1 MWQMNID
8 KGLKHLKKVDE
19 KMGRLIVEFEKPE
32 FKKDSNYFEA
42 LVRAIV
48 YQQLSGKAAATIY
61 KRFKNLF
68 PQNKH
73 FTPIMVKERSHEE
86 LRSAGLSNQ
95 KASYIHNIANA
106 FYTGAIPK
114 DIDTIGDN
122 EVIECLT
129 TIKGVG
135 PWTAKMF
142 LMFTLNRPDVFPVT
156 DLGIQKGFQL
166 FFQFDVLP
174 STKKMMEIAEAWR
187 PYRTLASWYLWRL
200 VEGPFEW

>member
-1 MWQMNID
+1 MNID
-8 KGLKHLKKVDE
+8 KGLKHLEKVDE

-68 PQNKH
+68 PENKH

-106 FYTGAIPK
+106 FYTGSIPK
-114 DIDTIGDN
+114 DIDTIGDK

-135 PWTAKMF
+135 PCTAEMF
-142 LMFTLNRPDVFPVT
+142 LMLTLNRPDVFPVT

-200 VEGPFEW
+200 VEEPFEW

>member
-1 MWQMNID
+1 MNID

-106 FYTGAIPK
+106 FYTGAVPK

-187 PYRTLASWYLWRL
+187 PYRTIASWYLWRL

>member
-1 MWQMNID
+1 MNID
-8 KGLKHLKKVDE
+8 KGLKHLKQADK
-19 KMGRLIVEFEKPE
+19 KMGRLIAEFEKPE
-32 FKKDSNYFEA
+32 FKKDLNYFEA

-68 PQNKH
+68 IKNKYPS
-73 FTPIMVKERSHEE
+73 PIMVMERSHEE
-86 LRSAGLSNQ
+86 LRSVGLSNQ
-95 KASYIHNIANA
+95 KASYIHNIADA

-114 DIDTIGDN
+114 DINIIGDK

-135 PWTAKMF
+135 PWTAEMF

-166 FFQFDVLP
+166 FFQLDKLP
-174 STKKMMEIAEAWR
+174 RPDQMIKNAEPWR
-187 PYRTLASWYLWRL
+187 PYRTLASWYLWRI

>member
-1 MWQMNID
+1 MNID
-8 KGLKHLKKVDE
+8 KGLKHLKKEDE
-19 KMGRLIVEFEKPE
+19 KMGRLIAEFEKPE

-61 KRFKNLF
+61 KRFKDLF
-68 PQNKH
+68 PNNKY
-73 FTPIMVKERSHEE
+73 PSPSMVMKISHEE
-86 LRSAGLSNQ
+86 LRSVGLSNQ

-106 FYTGAIPK
+106 FYAGKIPK
-114 DIDTIGDN
+114 DIESLVDN

-135 PWTAKMF
+135 PWTAEMF
-142 LMFTLNRPDVFPVT
+142 LMFTLNRRDVFPVT

-166 FFQFDVLP
+166 FFQLDELP
-174 STKKMMEIAEAWR
+174 SSDQMIEKAEHWS

>member
-1 MWQMNID
+1 MNID
-8 KGLKHLKKVDE
+8 KGLKHLKQADK
-19 KMGRLIVEFEKPE
+19 KMGRLIAEFEKPE
-32 FKKDSNYFEA
+32 FKKNLNYFEA

-68 PQNKH
+68 IKNKYPS
-73 FTPIMVKERSHEE
+73 PIMVMERSHEE
-86 LRSAGLSNQ
+86 LRSVGLSNQ
-95 KASYIHNIANA
+95 KASYIHNIADA

-114 DIDTIGDN
+114 DINIIGDK

-135 PWTAKMF
+135 LWTAEMF

-166 FFQFDVLP
+166 FFQLDKIP
-174 STKKMMEIAEAWR
+174 RPDQMMEKAESWR
-187 PYRTLASWYLWRL
+187 PYRTLASWYLWRI

>member
-1 MWQMNID
+1 MNIE
-8 KGLKHLKKVDE
+8 KGLKHLKKKDE
-19 KMGRLIVEFEKPE
+19 KMGRLITKFEKPE
-32 FKKDSNYFEA
+32 FKKDNNYFEA

-61 KRFKNLF
+61 ARFKDLF
-68 PQNKH
+68 IENK
-73 FTPIMVKERSHEE
+73 FPSPSIVMEKSHEE
-86 LRSAGLSNQ
+86 LRSVGLSNQ

-106 FYTGAIPK
+106 FYTGKVPK
-114 DIDTIGDN
+114 NINTIDDN

-135 PWTAKMF
+135 PWTAEMF

-166 FFQFDVLP
+166 FFHLDKLP
-174 STKKMMEIAEAWR
+174 RPDLMIKNAEPWR
-187 PYRTLASWYLWRL
+187 PYRTLASQYLWRL

>member
-1 MWQMNID
+1 MNID
-8 KGLKHLKKVDE
+8 KGLKHLKQKDE
-19 KMGRLIVEFEKPE
+19 KMGRIIAKFEKPE
-32 FKKDSNYFEA
+32 FKKDNNYFEA

-61 KRFKNLF
+61 ERFKDLF
-68 PQNKH
+68 TNNK
-73 FTPIMVKERSHEE
+73 FPSPSIVMEKSHEE
-86 LRSAGLSNQ
+86 LRSIGLSNQ
-95 KASYIHNIANA
+95 KSSYIHNIANA
-106 FYTGAIPK
+106 FYTGTIPK
-114 DIDTIGDN
+114 NINAIDDN

-135 PWTAKMF
+135 PWTAEMF

-166 FFQFDVLP
+166 FFQLDKLP
-174 STKKMMEIAEAWR
+174 RPDQMIKYAESWR

>member
-1 MWQMNID
+1 MNID
-8 KGLKHLKKVDE
+8 KGLKHLKQADK
-19 KMGRLIVEFEKPE
+19 KMGRLIAEYEKPE
-32 FKKDSNYFEA
+32 FKKDLNYFEA

-68 PQNKH
+68 IKNKYPS
-73 FTPIMVKERSHEE
+73 PIMVMKRSHEE
-86 LRSAGLSNQ
+86 LRSVGLSNQ
-95 KASYIHNIANA
+95 KASYIHNIADA
-106 FYTGAIPK
+106 FYTGAIPN
-114 DIDTIGDN
+114 DINIIGDK

-135 PWTAKMF
+135 PWTAEMF

-166 FFQFDVLP
+166 FFQLDKLP
-174 STKKMMEIAEAWR
+174 RLDQMIKNAEPWR
-187 PYRTLASWYLWRL
+187 PYRTLASWYLWRI

>member
-1 MWQMNID
+1 MNID

-86 LRSAGLSNQ
+86 FRSAGLSNQ

-106 FYTGAIPK
+106 FYTGAVPK

>member
-1 MWQMNID
+1 
-8 KGLKHLKKVDE
+8 
-19 KMGRLIVEFEKPE
+19 MGRLIDKFEKPE
-32 FKKDSNYFEA
+32 FKKDNNYFEA

-61 KRFKNLF
+61 ERFKGLF
-68 PQNKH
+68 TNNK
-73 FTPIMVKERSHEE
+73 FPSPAIVMEKSNEE
-86 LRSAGLSNQ
+86 LRSVGLSNQ
-95 KASYIHNIANA
+95 KASYIHNIANE
-106 FYTGAIPK
+106 FYTGTIPK
-114 DIDTIGDN
+114 DIESLVDN

-135 PWTAKMF
+135 PWTAEMF
-142 LMFTLNRPDVFPVT
+142 LMFTLNRRDVFPVT

-166 FFQFDVLP
+166 FFQLD
-174 STKKMMEIAEAWR
+174 EIPKPDQMIEKAEHWS

>member
-1 MWQMNID
+1 MNID

-106 FYTGAIPK
+106 FYTGAVPK

-142 LMFTLNRPDVFPVT
+142 LMFTLNRPDVFLVT

>member
-1 MWQMNID
+1 MNIN

-19 KMGRLIVEFEKPE
+19 KMGRLIAEYEKPE

-61 KRFKNLF
+61 KRFKDLF
-68 PQNKH
+68 PENKH
-73 FTPIMVKERSHEE
+73 PSPNIVMERSHEE
-86 LRSAGLSNQ
+86 LRSTGLSNQ
-95 KASYIHNIANA
+95 KATYIHNIAKA
-106 FYTGAIPK
+106 FNTGAVPK

>member
-1 MWQMNID
+1 MNIE
-8 KGLKHLKKVDE
+8 KGLKHLKKKDE
-19 KMGRLIVEFEKPE
+19 KMGRLITKFEKPE
-32 FKKDSNYFEA
+32 FKKDNNYFEA

-61 KRFKNLF
+61 ERFKDLF
-68 PQNKH
+68 TENK
-73 FTPIMVKERSHEE
+73 FLLPSIVMEKSHEE
-86 LRSAGLSNQ
+86 LRSVGLSNQ

-106 FYTGAIPK
+106 FYTGTVPKNINAI
-114 DIDTIGDN
+114 DDN

-135 PWTAKMF
+135 PWTAEMF

-166 FFQFDVLP
+166 FFQLDKLP
-174 STKKMMEIAEAWR
+174 RPDQMIKNAEPWR

>member
-1 MWQMNID
+1 MNID
-8 KGLKHLKKVDE
+8 KGLKHLKQADE
-19 KMGRLIVEFEKPE
+19 KMGRLIAEFEKPE
-32 FKKDSNYFEA
+32 FKKDLNYFEA

-68 PQNKH
+68 IKNKYPS
-73 FTPIMVKERSHEE
+73 PIMVMERSHEE
-86 LRSAGLSNQ
+86 LRSVGLSNQ

-114 DIDTIGDN
+114 DINAIGDK

-129 TIKGVG
+129 IIKGVG
-135 PWTAKMF
+135 PWTAEMF

-166 FFQFDVLP
+166 FFQLDKLP
-174 STKKMMEIAEAWR
+174 RPDQMIKNAEPWR

>member
-1 MWQMNID
+1 MNIN
-8 KGLKHLKKVDE
+8 KGLKHLKQADE
-19 KMGRLIVEFEKPE
+19 KMGRLIDEFEKPE
-32 FKKDSNYFEA
+32 FKKDLNYFEA

-68 PQNKH
+68 IKNKYPS
-73 FTPIMVKERSHEE
+73 PIMVMEKSNEE
-86 LRSAGLSNQ
+86 LRSVGLSNQ

-106 FYTGAIPK
+106 FYTGAVPK
-114 DIDTIGDN
+114 DINNIGDN

-135 PWTAKMF
+135 PWTAEMF

-166 FFQFDVLP
+166 FFQLDKLP
-174 STKKMMEIAEAWR
+174 RPDQMIKNAEPWS

>member
-1 MWQMNID
+1 MNID
-8 KGLKHLKKVDE
+8 KGLKHLKKVDK

-68 PQNKH
+68 PENKH

>member
-1 MWQMNID
+1 MNID
-8 KGLKHLKKVDE
+8 KGLKHLKQKDE
-19 KMGRLIVEFEKPE
+19 KMGRVIAKFEKPE
-32 FKKDSNYFEA
+32 FKKHNNYFEA

-61 KRFKNLF
+61 ERFKDLF
-68 PQNKH
+68 TNNK
-73 FTPIMVKERSHEE
+73 FPSPSIVMEKSHEE
-86 LRSAGLSNQ
+86 LRSVGLSNQ

-106 FYTGAIPK
+106 FYTGTVPKNINAI
-114 DIDTIGDN
+114 DDN

-135 PWTAKMF
+135 PWTAEMF

-166 FFQFDVLP
+166 FFQLDKLP
-174 STKKMMEIAEAWR
+174 RPDQMIKNAEPWR

>member
-1 MWQMNID
+1 MNIN

-19 KMGRLIVEFEKPE
+19 KMGRLIAEYEKPE

-61 KRFKNLF
+61 KRFKDLF
-68 PQNKH
+68 PENKH
-73 FTPIMVKERSHEE
+73 PSPNIVMERSHEE
-86 LRSAGLSNQ
+86 LRSTGLSNQ
-95 KASYIHNIANA
+95 KATYIHNIAKA
-106 FYTGAIPK
+106 FNTGAVPK

-135 PWTAKMF
+135 PWTAEMF
-142 LMFTLNRPDVFPVT
+142 LMFTLNRPDIFPLT

>member
-1 MWQMNID
+1 MNID
-8 KGLKHLKKVDE
+8 KGLKHLKQKDE
-19 KMGRLIVEFEKPE
+19 KMGRIIAKFEKPE
-32 FKKDSNYFEA
+32 FKKDNNYFEA

-61 KRFKNLF
+61 ERFKDLF
-68 PQNKH
+68 TKNK
-73 FTPIMVKERSHEE
+73 FPSPSIVMEKSHEE
-86 LRSAGLSNQ
+86 LRSVGLSNQ

-106 FYTGAIPK
+106 FYTGTIPK
-114 DIDTIGDN
+114 NINAIDDN

-135 PWTAKMF
+135 PWTAEMF

-166 FFQFDVLP
+166 FFQLDKLP
-174 STKKMMEIAEAWR
+174 RPDQMIKNAEPWR

>member
-1 MWQMNID
+1 MNID
-8 KGLKHLKKVDE
+8 KGLKHLKQADE
-19 KMGRLIVEFEKPE
+19 KMGHLIAEFEKPE
-32 FKKDSNYFEA
+32 FKKDLNYFEA

-68 PQNKH
+68 IKNKYPS
-73 FTPIMVKERSHEE
+73 PIMVMEKSHEE
-86 LRSAGLSNQ
+86 LRSVGLSNQ
-95 KASYIHNIANA
+95 KASYIHNIADA

-114 DIDTIGDN
+114 DINIIGDK

-135 PWTAKMF
+135 PWTAEMF

-166 FFQFDVLP
+166 FFQLDKLP
-174 STKKMMEIAEAWR
+174 IPDQMMEKAESWR
-187 PYRTLASWYLWRL
+187 PYRTLASWYLWRI